1 MENDLLSCGLYHL
14 EPRSRL
20 YLSDG
25 VFAGIQP
32 LSLLVKSD
40 LAVRI
45 RQELAKINGGRCV
58 SGLTIAG
65 IGYMESRSLHGG
77 TGNAIL
83 LVDGEF
89 RAFAVLENK
98 LLFIPCIQR
107 DRLDPICVLIGE
119 EVGGRYGQFS
129 DTVSTR
135 CHTEGNSTILA
146 GGDIILVITINGFN
160 PEDGAGNGGS
170 GVCSIDFGDGKLRLL
185 QVIKDQLLLIARTQP
200 DRLGRFRS
208 HHIGVRYGDFS
219 HFIAVYGK
227 AGQSGR
233 AVFTSSNIRVVAV
246 MNALYFKD
254 GSGNNLSGLAIAF
267 KNGKGRKFFIYCGDR
282 NRAATVHIFLIHMDG
297 YRLFESGIGSRDI
310 DFNESVEALGDIGN
324 GNNSRGIGFLCG
336 NDLPI
341 FQDIEYCAFDG
352 LVGVVYLQKFELY
365 FCVVLEHKVNIAL
378 AVPIE
383 LLPDLIR
390 IFTDGVPI
398 GRGDFSGY
406 IRADGHRIPGY
417 ILQISSNT
425 SGVGAGK
432 AVIDT
437 LDLNHSTSQ
446 PLAGIVGIHF
456 ADAALTGDDRS
467 ISKGNCDGGTALVG
481 ENNILRSC
489 VINFVALRRG
499 HFSYGISARI
509 QRRQR
514 IGSIAPGDNLL
525 GVGAIGGLDE
535 ESSTGKALA
544 GVGGVYL
551 LYGQLVLLAGD
562 GEFANEYSLNII
574 GGVVIGAGTSIFVFI
589 YCAITPN
596 TLCTEVESVLG
607 PVAERPAIQ
616 FLINAGVVGVFEV
629 VENIHQFFRAGDHRI
644 REQTGLIPPNYCL
657 HPSIH
662 SPGIVGAPYFIQAQ
676 CLCPVSENTFGMTIE
691 ICHHNFHCG
700 VVDFFGAVPLMT
712 FQRPAHAFAFFGAKA
727 HDAVAVEIKLH
738 LVHIANP

>member
-32 LSLLVKSD
+32 LSLLVEPD

-58 SGLTIAG
+58 SGLAIAG

-77 TGNAIL
+77 TSNAIL

-89 RAFAVLENK
+89 RAFAVFEYK
-98 LLFIPCIQR
+98 FFVIPCIQR
-107 DRLDPICVLIGE
+107 DRLYPICILVRQ

-129 DTVSTR
+129 DTISAR
-135 CHTEGNSTILA
+135 GHTEGNCTILT
-146 GGDIILVITINGFN
+146 GGNIMLIVTVNGFN
-160 PEDGAGNGGS
+160 PEDSAGNRGS
-170 GVCSIDFGDGKLRLL
+170 RVRSIYFGNGELRLL
-185 QVIKDQLLLIARTQP
+185 QVVKDQLLLIPRTQP
-200 DRLGRFRS
+200 DRLSRFRC
-208 HHIGVRYGDFS
+208 HHIGVRHRNFS
-219 HFIAVYGK
+219 YLITVYGK
-227 AGQSGR
+227 ASQSGC
-233 AVFTSSNIRVVAV
+233 AIFTGSNIRMVTV
-246 MNALYFKD
+246 MDALYLEN
-254 GSGNNLSGLAIAF
+254 STWNNISCLAITL
-267 KNGKGRKFFIYCGDR
+267 KDRQGRKFFINCGNR
-282 NRAATVHIFLIHMDG
+282 NRAAAIHIFLIHMNDN
-297 YRLFESGIGSRDI
+297 RFLKARIRSWHI
-310 DFNESVEALGDIGN
+310 DFNESIKTFGDVGN
-324 GNNSRGIGFLCG
+324 GNNSSSIGFLCG

-341 FQDIEYCAFDG
+341 FQNIEYCAFDG
-352 LVGVVYLQKFELY
+352 LVGVVYFQKFEFY
-365 FCVVLEHKVNIAL
+365 FRVIFEHKVNVAL

-383 LLPDLIR
+383 LLPYLVR
-390 IFTDGVPI
+390 IFADRIPI
-398 GRGDFSGY
+398 RRGDFSGY

-657 HPSIH
+657 HPCIH